1 MMSTELRKS
10 VKKTNLRQIGRFRKE
25 LEPGKLFEVMLAA
38 VVGVNRRH
46 ELADADA
53 NNADPTNDALF
64 GCVDVGRRLDATLD
78 GDGRRRR
85 DAS

>member
-46 ELADADA
+46 ELADA
-53 NNADPTNDALF
+53 NNADATNDALF
-64 GCVDVGRRLDATLD
+64 GCVDVGRWLDATLD
-78 GDGRRRR
+78 GDGGRRR